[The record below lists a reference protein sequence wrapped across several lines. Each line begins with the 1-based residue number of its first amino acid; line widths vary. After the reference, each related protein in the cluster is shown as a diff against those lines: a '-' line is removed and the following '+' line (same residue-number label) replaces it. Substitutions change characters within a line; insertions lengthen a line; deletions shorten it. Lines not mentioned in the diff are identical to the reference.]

1 MSRIELYD
9 TTLRDGA
16 QSEGISYSVE
26 DKLRITE
33 KLDALGIPYIEG
45 GWPGSN
51 PKDAEF
57 FRRARRLHLR
67 AKLTA
72 FGSTRRADS
81 AATDSNLHALLEAET
96 ETLTIFGKS
105 WDLHV
110 RDVLKLSL
118 DENLRVIEESVRF
131 LKQHN
136 RNVIYDAEHFFDGY
150 KDNRAYAVKTLEAA
164 LSGGA
169 DAIVF
174 CDTNGGSLPSEITE
188 IIRASSAGLRVPL
201 GIHSHNDSD
210 LAVANAIAAVQAGCV
225 QVQGT
230 INGYGERCGNAN
242 LVSIIGIL
250 ALKMGQRC
258 LPDDKLRELTET
270 SRFIAEVS
278 NMAQRASQPFVG
290 EAAFAHKGGVHV
302 NAVMKNPRTYE
313 HLNPALVG
321 NERKILVSELSGRS
335 SLVFKA
341 KRLAL
346 DLSKDTP
353 EAKQLLKRLQELEH
367 EGYHFEAAEGS
378 LELLL
383 KRELKQFTPSFTL
396 EGFRVIMEKRDH
408 RLTSEATIKLHVN
421 GVPEQTAAEGD
432 GPVNALDNA
441 IRKAL
446 HRFFPKLAE
455 MHLTDFKVRV
465 LDEKAGTAAKVRVL
479 IQSQDT
485 HDSWG
490 TVGVSENIIEA
501 SWQALTD
508 SIEYKLLK
516 DGQRSAGTTD
526 KRTAGSARNPVTK
539 SRHANAKD
547 HRSEKKRTHST

>member
-1 MSRIELYD
+1 MPQIELYD

-16 QSEGISYSVE
+16 QTEGISYSVQ
-26 DKLRITE
+26 DKLRVTE
-33 KLDALGIPYIEG
+33 KLDALGMHYIEG

-57 FRRARRLHLR
+57 FRRAGKLR
-67 AKLTA
+67 FATAILTA
-72 FGSTRRADS
+72 FGSTRRAGRP
-81 AATDSNLHALLEAET
+81 AAKDANLQALLRAET
-96 ETLTIFGKS
+96 QVITIFGKS

-110 RDVLKLSL
+110 RDVLRISL
-118 DENLRVIEESVRF
+118 EENLRVIEDSVAF
-131 LKQHN
+131 LKK
-136 RNVIYDAEHFFDGY
+136 RGRRVIYDAEHFFDGY
-150 KDNRAYAVKTLEAA
+150 KDDPAYARATLQAA
-164 LSGGA
+164 LAGGA
-169 DAIVF
+169 DAVAF

-188 IIRASSAGLRVPL
+188 TIAACKRELPVVL
-201 GIHSHNDSD
+201 GIHTHNDSE
-210 LAVANAIAAVQAGCV
+210 LAVANALAAVQAGCT

-230 INGYGERCGNAN
+230 MNGYGERCGNAN
-242 LVSIIGIL
+242 LVSIIAIL
-250 ALKMGQRC
+250 RTKMGIHC
-258 LPDDKLRELTET
+258 LPDAKLKELTET
-270 SRFIAEVS
+270 AHYVAELS
-278 NMAQRASQPFVG
+278 NMGQDQHQPFVG
-290 EAAFAHKGGVHV
+290 AAAFSHKGGVHV

-313 HLNPALVG
+313 HIDPATVG
-321 NERKILVSELSGRS
+321 NQRKILVSELSGRS
-335 SLVFKA
+335 SLVIKA
-341 KRLAL
+341 KDLAL

-353 EAKQLLKRLQELEH
+353 QAKRLLKLLQQLEH
-367 EGYHFEAAEGS
+367 QGYHFEAAEGS

-383 KRELKQFTPSFTL
+383 KRRLKQLKPFFAL

-408 RLTSEATIKLHVN
+408 KLTSEATIKLRVK

-446 HRFFPKLAE
+446 RQFYPTLAQ

-479 IQSQDT
+479 IQSQDA

-501 SWQALTD
+501 SWQALVD

-516 DGQRSAGTTD
+516 DQSRKAEGSRPSAAG
-526 KRTAGSARNPVTK
+526 RTRAARI
-539 SRHANAKD
+539 
-547 HRSEKKRTHST
+547 

>member
-1 MSRIELYD
+1 MH
-9 TTLRDGA
+9 
-16 QSEGISYSVE
+16 
-26 DKLRITE
+26 
-33 KLDALGIPYIEG
+33 YIEG

-57 FRRARRLHLR
+57 FRRAARLRLR
-67 AKLTA
+67 SATLAA
-72 FGSTRRADS
+72 FGSTRRAAT
-81 AATDSNLHALLEAET
+81 AAKDPNLQALLKAQT
-96 ETLTIFGKS
+96 QTITIFGKS

-110 RDVLKLSL
+110 RDVLKITL
-118 DENLRVIEESVRF
+118 DENLKVIEDSVAF
-131 LKQHN
+131 LKRQG
-136 RNVIYDAEHFFDGY
+136 RSVIYDAEHFFDGH
-150 KDNRAYAVKTLEAA
+150 KDNPRYALRSVHAA
-164 LSGGA
+164 LDGGA
-169 DAIVF
+169 DAVVF
-174 CDTNGGSLPSEITE
+174 CDTNGGSLPEEITG
-188 IIRASSAGLRVPL
+188 ILNAVKASIKVPM

-210 LAVANAIAAVQAGCV
+210 LAVANALAAVRAGCR

-230 INGYGERCGNAN
+230 VNGYGERCGNAN
-242 LVSIIGIL
+242 LVSIIAVL
-250 ALKMGQRC
+250 KLKMGINC
-258 LPDDKLRELTET
+258 LPDAKLKELTET
-270 SRFIAEVS
+270 SRYVAEVS

-313 HLNPALVG
+313 HLEPSTVG
-321 NERKILVSELSGRS
+321 NQRKILVSELSGRS

-341 KRLAL
+341 KGLAL
-346 DLSKDTP
+346 DLSKETP
-353 EAKQLLKRLQELEH
+353 QAKRLLTLLQKLEH
-367 EGYHFEAAEGS
+367 QGYHFEAAEGS

-383 KRELKQFTPSFTL
+383 KRQLKQVKPFFAL
-396 EGFRVIMEKRDH
+396 EGFRVIMEKRDR
-408 RLTSEATIKLHVN
+408 RLISEATIKIRVK

-446 HRFFPKLAE
+446 RRFYPTLSQ

-479 IQSQDT
+479 IQSQDA

-501 SWQALTD
+501 SWQALAD

-516 DGQRSAGTTD
+516 DQHPADSVQRIGTRKQRTRVSP
-526 KRTAGSARNPVTK
+526 KR
-539 SRHANAKD
+539 
-547 HRSEKKRTHST
+547 